1 MSQTPENS
9 KVLDLAAKILESGA
23 VKPTRQRLAIARVLF
38 ARHQHLS
45 ADQVM
50 VSANHAGAEISKVL
64 SIPILDDENN
74 DADNAFK
81 LRLCN
86 PSDNAILGV
95 TDESVITITDIHAP
109 VDEAMPAAEYSTL
122 G

>member
-1 MSQTPENS
+1 MIILRAGNTTNTAT
-9 KVLDLAAKILESGA
+9 VRYGAKDITAISGTHYLGISGTLTFG
-23 VKPTRQRLAIARVLF
+23 P
-38 ARHQHLS
+38 
-45 ADQVM
+45 D
-50 VSANHAGAEISKVL
+50 EISKVL
-64 SIPILDDENN
+64 SIPIMDDENN

-86 PSDNAILGV
+86 PSDNAILGA